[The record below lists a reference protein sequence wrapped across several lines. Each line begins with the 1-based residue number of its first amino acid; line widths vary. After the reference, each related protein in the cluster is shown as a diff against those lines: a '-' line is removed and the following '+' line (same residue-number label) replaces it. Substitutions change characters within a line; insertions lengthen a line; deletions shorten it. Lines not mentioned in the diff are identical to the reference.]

1 LFNCHVPRVHNRKIL
16 IENVKYRGKVD
27 FFFISH
33 HNIFFNNKY
42 LDILKR
48 IILSNT
54 KKGKTT
60 NTYIFTLI
68 PIFISKKNKI
78 GMSTKQTKLVVI
90 QEAPSPILSEFSFI
104 LQLLQ

>member
-1 LFNCHVPRVHNRKIL
+1 MK
-16 IENVKYRGKVD
+16 
-27 FFFISH
+27 
-33 HNIFFNNKY
+33 
-42 LDILKR
+42 
-48 IILSNT
+48 
-54 KKGKTT
+54 